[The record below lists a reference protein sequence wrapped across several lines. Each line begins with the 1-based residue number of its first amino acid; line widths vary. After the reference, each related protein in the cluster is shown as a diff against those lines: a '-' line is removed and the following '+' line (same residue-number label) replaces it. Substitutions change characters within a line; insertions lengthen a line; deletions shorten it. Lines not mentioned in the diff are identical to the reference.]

1 MSLKSSSAFRSERSF
16 HQSSSPTPT
25 RDQHMEK
32 ARGLFGDD
40 FGNFLRPRNEPL
52 VFPARPGNMGNIK
65 TLGDTYQFAVDV
77 SDFSP
82 EDIIVTTSNN
92 QIEVHAEKTSVSSA
106 TPPAFYQDPH
116 PNTSFWGATLVFPGE
131 PPQPLFWEHPLLPL
145 ALSVQSTSKETSV
158 GKSQLFPC
166 LWPSAPAPSQQAS
179 CSACLPPT
187 LAQTPLLHAYLFPET
202 TLSLSNSSLL
212 LLAT

>member
-16 HQSSSPTPT
+16 HHSSSPTPA

-40 FGNFLRPRNEPL
+40 FGNFMRPRNEPL

-92 QIEVHAEKTSVSSA
+92 QIEVHAEKVNGSTPEAFHVHRRTGPGAAARA
-106 TPPAFYQDPH
+106 TPSAH
-116 PNTSFWGATLVFPGE
+116 NA
-131 PPQPLFWEHPLLPL
+131 
-145 ALSVQSTSKETSV
+145 
-158 GKSQLFPC
+158 
-166 LWPSAPAPSQQAS
+166 PSALGRAVPFTEACRSHGHGGQDKTGVYSKPRAMCSSQIQ
-179 CSACLPPT
+179 
-187 LAQTPLLHAYLFPET
+187 
-202 TLSLSNSSLL
+202 
-212 LLAT
+212 